1 MATRQEVVLAHA
13 GRLRRTARADHRWAT
28 WTLWL
33 GVGIMAI
40 VTLAAIFAPLIA
52 PYEPNAQDLRSAF
65 QPPSLDHLMGTDNL
79 GRDVFSRVVHAARV
93 DLQIGII
100 MTYVPLVVG
109 VLLGAVAGYF
119 GGWVDTLI
127 MRLVDVVI
135 AFPFLVLVIAILAV
149 VGPGLTGMYIA
160 VLSVGWSMYARLTRA
175 EMLVLRE
182 RQFMLAAETLAF
194 SRSRI
199 ILRHAI
205 PNLLRPNLV
214 FSMADFVLNILL
226 AASLSFLGLGVRP
239 PTPEW
244 GAMIAEG
251 QSFLLNAWWIATLP
265 GLVIVVVGIGLSLIG
280 DGLAERLGERF
291 RLTV

>member
-1 MATRQEVVLAHA
+1 MATRQEVVLANA

-33 GVGIMAI
+33 GVGIMGVVA
-40 VTLAAIFAPLIA
+40 LAAILAPLIA
-52 PYEPNAQDLRSAF
+52 PYAPNAQDLRSAF
-65 QPPSLDHLMGTDNL
+65 QPPSLDHPMGTDNL
-79 GRDVFSRVVHAARV
+79 GRDVFSRVVYAARV

-265 GLVIVVVGIGLSLIG
+265 GLVIVVVGIGLSLVG